1 MNTCIAPQESGG
13 ISFLFFP
20 AIFTTT
26 VSVDLD
32 LAGTFLPV
40 EVQIFFKFFF
50 LGSGWLKLPFSPLLV
65 LW

>member
-1 MNTCIAPQESGG
+1 MKTCIAPQETGG

-40 EVQIFFKFFF
+40 EVQFFF
-50 LGSGWLKLPFSPLLV
+50 ILGVGWLKLPFSPLLV